1 MSLYVGYGT
10 RYRHVMYS
18 QVFLIYG
25 FDFRYCFLYISTF
38 GNIVS
43 NIIIIVIV
51 KIIVRYIP
59 ITYRYILD
67 MRYKSSG
74 TYIGFRQVIGP
85 GFLRNYL
92 IEYRPSSTSLVGYY
106 DFDTFTCTCYGY
118 IYMLQRLVQYNF
130 IIIYT
135 K

>member
-1 MSLYVGYGT
+1 MSLYVGYDT
-10 RYRHVMYS
+10 RCRYVMYS
-18 QVFLIYG
+18 QVFPINS

-38 GNIVS
+38 GSIIS

-51 KIIVRYIP
+51 KIIMRYIP
-59 ITYRYILD
+59 ISYRYLLD
-67 MRYKSSG
+67 MRYKSSS

-106 DFDTFTCTCYGY
+106 DFDTFTRTCMGTY
-118 IYMLQRLVQYNF
+118 ICYNVLF
-130 IIIYT
+130 DIILLLYT
-135 K
+135 